1 MGLWWLG
8 QGKALNAVQWSD
20 TDDAMILLATHRYG
34 WGSFDRA
41 RADPS
46 LNLTQKVPP
55 DSSKDV
61 VAGAS
66 VLPKKEMVMKRVTQL
81 IKAVK
86 GQEKMEKRKRKQM
99 QRSRGPSPIGPPGAA
114 QPRPQAP
121 NRKVVAIPSV
131 STLSLWETL
140 RVSPAQAAWCAFLDA
155 GRRARLQ
162 SGLARPP
169 ARTPRRRPPPP
180 PCRAR

>member
-1 MGLWWLG
+1 MSDHLWGCGLLG

-99 QRSRGPSPIGPPGAA
+99 QRSRGPSPIGPGPPGAA
-114 QPRPQAP
+114 PAPRPQVP
-121 NRKVVAIPSV
+121 NRKVVAIPSA
-131 STLSLWETL
+131 STLSL
-140 RVSPAQAAWCAFLDA
+140 
-155 GRRARLQ
+155 
-162 SGLARPP
+162 
-169 ARTPRRRPPPP
+169 
-180 PCRAR
+180 